1 MAFNLPSEALA
12 RRCAQRPWITIGVW
26 VLVFG
31 IGIFLV
37 SSLLEDGLTTEFV
50 FTNTPESQRGVDL
63 LEERLRGPTSTN
75 EVVVVQ
81 SDTWTVDD
89 PAFEQFVL
97 GLFGKIEA
105 LGPEVIRGNTL
116 DNYYKSRGEFLV
128 SQDRR
133 TTIIPFVMA
142 GDFDDASDN
151 IETVVD
157 VVDAAQNQ
165 DEFTVLITGQA
176 TVGLDF
182 REISDK
188 DLQTGE
194 AFGVPAALIIL
205 ILVFGALVAALVP
218 IMLAA
223 ISIVVALGAV
233 ALVGQAFALSFF
245 VTNIVLLI
253 GLPVGIDYSLFI
265 VARYREERARGREKM
280 EAIARTGATAS
291 RTVFFS
297 GMTVVF
303 ALIGLLMVPFNIFI
317 SLAQERF

>member
-1 MAFNLPSEALA
+1 MVYPLPS
-12 RRCAQRPWITIGVW
+12 
-26 VLVFG
+26 
-31 IGIFLV
+31 
-37 SSLLEDGLTTEFV
+37 
-50 FTNTPESQRGVDL
+50 
-63 LEERLRGPTSTN
+63 
-75 EVVVVQ
+75 
-81 SDTWTVDD
+81 
-89 PAFEQFVL
+89 
-97 GLFGKIEA
+97 
-105 LGPEVIRGNTL
+105 
-116 DNYYKSRGEFLV
+116 
-128 SQDRR
+128 
-133 TTIIPFVMA
+133 
-142 GDFDDASDN
+142 
-151 IETVVD
+151 
-157 VVDAAQNQ
+157 
-165 DEFTVLITGQA
+165 
-176 TVGLDF
+176 
-182 REISDK
+182 
-188 DLQTGE
+188 
-194 AFGVPAALIIL
+194 IIL

>member
-1 MAFNLPSEALA
+1 MAFNIPSEALA
-12 RRCAQRPWITIGVW
+12 RRSARRPWTIIGIW
-26 VLVFG
+26 ALVFAAG
-31 IGIFLV
+31 IALV
-37 SSLLEDGLTTEFV
+37 FTLLDDGLTTEFV

-63 LEERLRGPTSTN
+63 LEDRLRGPTSTN

-81 SDTWTVDD
+81 SDTLTVDD

-128 SQDRR
+128 SRDRR

-165 DEFTVLITGQA
+165 HEFTVLITGQA
-176 TVGLDF
+176 TIGLDF

-188 DLQTGE
+188 DLQAGE
-194 AFGVPAALIIL
+194 ALGVPIALIIL

-218 IMLAA
+218 VILAA
-223 ISIVVALGAV
+223 ISIVVALGAA

-245 VTNIVLLI
+245 VTNIILMI
-253 GLPVGIDYSLFI
+253 GLPVSIDYSLLI
-265 VARYREERARGREKM
+265 VARYREERARGRENM
-280 EAIARTGATAS
+280 EAIARTGVTAS

-297 GMTVVF
+297 GMTVVLRPHRHADG
-303 ALIGLLMVPFNIFI
+303 ALQHLY
-317 SLAQERF
+317 